1 MEAPGQ
7 LYGSGH
13 GGDYGKCRVFTKRAL
28 EHFRGIKLMKVESPA
43 CDGGLEITPMRDGE
57 DDLFD
62 IHSIKGIEHFDN
74 LRQAHAISMIN
85 DELIEEIKARRIEV
99 L

>member
-1 MEAPGQ
+1 
-7 LYGSGH
+7 
-13 GGDYGKCRVFTKRAL
+13 
-28 EHFRGIKLMKVESPA
+28 
-43 CDGGLEITPMRDGE
+43 MRDGE

-74 LRQAHAISMIN
+74 LRQTHAISMIN